1 MSSNRSRYIVSA
13 RLCFWLLRSWP
24 CQFEVFYWSYWY
36 LTLVEMA
43 WLSRESS
50 SSHSISQNAVM
61 LLSFTRGRRSDILF
75 LSLRSFFFFN
85 SLNVLCIIGPNPLSQ
100 CFVFRPVQEIWKWWT
115 WRKRSCFREFV
126 LSLTFHIFPPLF
138 FIYSIASLIWVF
150 FSYCWSKL

>member
-61 LLSFTRGRRSDILF
+61 LLSFTRGRRSAIHF
-75 LSLRSFFFFN
+75 LSLRSFFFFS
-85 SLNVLCIIGPNPLSQ
+85 SLNVLCIIRPNPLSQ
-100 CFVFRPVQEIWKWWT
+100 CFVFRPVQEMWKWWT
-115 WRKRSCFREFV
+115 WRKRSCFRVCFV
-126 LSLTFHIFPPLF
+126 IH
-138 FIYSIASLIWVF
+138 
-150 FSYCWSKL
+150 FSYLPAAFLYLFNCFTYLGFFLIAEASSS